1 MAWHQ
6 LSCLSVSALTGPCF
20 EMKRNANL
28 PDLEEDPF
36 DVMNTG
42 QDSRCVSRSSSPL
55 LSANASAP
63 NSLTAS
69 TRTTAAVAS
78 SCKADLMDE
87 DSSSNFTV
95 VGGKKKFFL
104 LFFFFFGFSNEGFFF
119 WNYFFL
125 NLLHFSPK
133 HTDTLWSFHVRF
145 KYKGFWWPWR
155 VLITQ
160 HFFKCQFP
168 SRCRRSWVFLL
179 FQDLFFFSVNCFIS
193 LRKNNKL
200 FSPNVTFSRN
210 LMKLNL
216 KCRNFNLI

>member
-1 MAWHQ
+1 
-6 LSCLSVSALTGPCF
+6 
-20 EMKRNANL
+20 MKRNANL

-104 LFFFFFGFSNEGFFF
+104 LFFFFSASPMKV
-119 WNYFFL
+119 FFL
-125 NLLHFSPK
+125 K
-133 HTDTLWSFHVRF
+133 
-145 KYKGFWWPWR
+145 
-155 VLITQ
+155 
-160 HFFKCQFP
+160 
-168 SRCRRSWVFLL
+168 
-179 FQDLFFFSVNCFIS
+179 LFFS
-193 LRKNNKL
+193 
-200 FSPNVTFSRN
+200 
-210 LMKLNL
+210 
-216 KCRNFNLI
+216 